1 MTLHVGQGMT
11 VGALTVFPVWNDRGG
26 RRRYETGVDRLEVAE
41 VEGGSVPR
49 LRAVNPGLKDV
60 LVLDGELF
68 EGGWQHRMAT
78 RSSIVPARAAADLDV
93 ACVEE
98 HRWGSGERRQVTRGR
113 RASTY
118 VRHGFDRGGQREVW
132 RRVAAAGG
140 GSSATGSYVEHRNRV
155 EDQLGRRLARIRP
168 LPGQSGVLV
177 GVAGHPLALE
187 VFDDPRTLVEQFD
200 AIIRAAG
207 LDAAGQPPVA
217 TPGRRARRLVE
228 RLERIRLRGERDGHG
243 LSRLVRQATD
253 RYDVMALGYQQ
264 RVVHLRVTNRQHP
277 ALEAA

>member
-1 MTLHVGQGMT
+1 MTLHVGQGTT
-11 VGALTVFPVWNDRGG
+11 VGALTVFPVWNDHGG
-26 RRRYETGVDRLEVAE
+26 RRGYETGTDHLEVAE

-49 LRAVNPGLKDV
+49 LRAVNAGLKDV
-60 LVLDGELF
+60 LVLDGQLF

-93 ACVEE
+93 ACVEQ
-98 HRWGSGERRQVTRGR
+98 HRWGAGEQRQVSRGR

-118 VRHGFDRGGQREVW
+118 VRSGFDRGGQSEVW
-132 RRVAAAGG
+132 RRVAEAGG
-140 GSSATGSYVEHRNRV
+140 ATSATGSYVEHRDRA
-155 EDQLGRRLARIRP
+155 EAQLARRLARIRP

-187 VFDDPRTLVEQFD
+187 VFDDPRTLAEQFD

-207 LDAAGQPPVA
+207 LDAAGRAPEV

-228 RLERIRLRGERDGHG
+228 RFERLRLGGTADEHG
-243 LSRLVRQATD
+243 LSRLARETTE
-253 RYDVMALGYQQ
+253 RYDVMALGYQ
-264 RVVHLRVTNRQHP
+264 RRTVHLRVTNRQHP
-277 ALEAA
+277 ILTGA